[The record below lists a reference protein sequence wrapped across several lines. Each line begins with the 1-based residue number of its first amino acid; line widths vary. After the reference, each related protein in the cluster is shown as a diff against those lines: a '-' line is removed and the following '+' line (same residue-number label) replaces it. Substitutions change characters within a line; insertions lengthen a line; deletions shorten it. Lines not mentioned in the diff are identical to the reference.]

1 MTNITSGVLH
11 GLTEEHLTDITINER
26 TYKLTLETAAA
37 FLEMRRAALSD
48 GINLSIASS
57 FRDFARQK
65 MIFENKMTGKRPVLD
80 RNERPIDISG
90 MDPKDLIRAILFFSA
105 VPGLSR
111 HHWGT
116 DIDVYNPDTVPEG
129 EELDLTNIC
138 YTAGNQRTTAEW
150 LTANMHRFGFFRPYS
165 QAGSLFSHELWH
177 ISYYPEANLFTEKL
191 NPEESMNFL
200 KQAGIL
206 HADDVISVIKN
217 EFTERFKLL
226 PE

>member
-26 TYKLTLETAAA
+26 TYKLTPETAAA

-105 VPGLSR
+105 VPVP
-111 HHWGT
+111 T
-116 DIDVYNPDTVPEG
+116 CTVSDFSARTVRPAVSSP
-129 EELDLTNIC
+129 TNC
-138 YTAGNQRTTAEW
+138 
-150 LTANMHRFGFFRPYS
+150 
-165 QAGSLFSHELWH
+165 
-177 ISYYPEANLFTEKL
+177 
-191 NPEESMNFL
+191 
-200 KQAGIL
+200 GI
-206 HADDVISVIKN
+206 
-217 EFTERFKLL
+217 
-226 PE
+226 

>member
-1 MTNITSGVLH
+1 MTNITSVVLH
-11 GLTEEHLTDITINER
+11 GLTEEHLTDITINGQA
-26 TYKLTLETAAA
+26 YKLTPKTADA
-37 FLEMRRAALSD
+37 FLKMRSAALSD

-57 FRDFARQK
+57 FRNFARQK
-65 MIFENKMTGKRPVLD
+65 MIFENKMSGKRPVLD
-80 RNERPIDISG
+80 RNEHPIDITG
-90 MDPKDLIRAILFFSA
+90 MAPEDLIRAILFFSA

-116 DIDVYNPDTVPEG
+116 DIDVYNPDTIPEG

-138 YTAGNQRTTAEW
+138 YTTGNQRTTAEW

-165 QAGSLFSHELWH
+165 KAGCLFSHELWH

-191 NPEESMNFL
+191 NLQESMNFL
-200 KQAGIL
+200 KQAEIL
-206 HADDVISVIKN
+206 HADDIISVIKH